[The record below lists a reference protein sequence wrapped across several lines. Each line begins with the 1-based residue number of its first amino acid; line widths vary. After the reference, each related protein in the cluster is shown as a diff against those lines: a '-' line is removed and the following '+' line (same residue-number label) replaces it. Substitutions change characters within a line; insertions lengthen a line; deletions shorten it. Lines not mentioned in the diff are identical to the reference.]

1 VKETVR
7 NALLWFRFNVWE
19 RIPRKAR
26 TVINVLLG
34 AAFAAVVQQYL
45 AGNTDF
51 DSIWDAL
58 LIAVGTVLA
67 RMLNPADDYAGIIVS
82 PHPEDETPAPIDPAD
97 EPAPAVPT
105 DPEPVDEVVTPTVDT
120 SGEQAGEP
128 GFPTPDN
135 DTYVDPTEGGE

>member
-1 VKETVR
+1 MKETVR

-19 RIPRKAR
+19 RIPRKIR

-67 RMLNPADDYAGIIVS
+67 RMLNPADDYAGLIVE
-82 PHPEDETPAPIDPAD
+82 PHPDEEPADLDPEANDEQDSPPAD
-97 EPAPAVPT
+97 EVI
-105 DPEPVDEVVTPTVDT
+105 DPVIDT
-120 SGEQAGEP
+120 SGEFDGEQ
-128 GFPTPDN
+128 G
-135 DTYVDPTEGGE
+135 